1 MNKKFKVVLCGCGG
15 ISSAWLESAKK
26 IDEIQIEALVD
37 INKSRAEQVR
47 EKFNLPSEV
56 SDDFTSTIK
65 KMKPDIVFDC
75 TVPSAHPEITITAL
89 KNGCHVLGEK
99 PMAENMKSARKML
112 ETADKAGKIYAVIQN
127 RRYMNNIFAYRK
139 SIHSGKIG
147 ELTTLNADFYIG
159 AHFGGFRDEM
169 LHVLLIDMAIHS
181 FDQARYISNAD
192 PISVYCHEWNPKG
205 SWYKHGASAIAIF
218 EMTNGVVFSYRGSWC
233 AEGMNT
239 SWECSW
245 RAIGTKGS
253 ILWDGADKIN
263 GQVVINNEGFVRE
276 KEDFSITVENELPYH
291 HHEGVI
297 REFIESIKTG
307 KRPMTDC
314 HDNIKSLSMVHAAV
328 KSAVTGKKVKIDTIL

>member
-15 ISSAWLESAKK
+15 ISSAWLEPAKK
-26 IDEIQIEALVD
+26 IEEIQIVGLVD
-37 INKSRAEQVR
+37 INKSRAEQIR
-47 EKFNLPSEV
+47 EKFNLDSEV
-56 SDDFTSTIK
+56 SDDFAAIIK
-65 KMKPDIVFDC
+65 KIKPEIVFDC
-75 TVPSAHPEITITAL
+75 TVPSAHPKITITAL

-99 PMAENMKSARKML
+99 PMAEDMKLAKKML
-112 ETADKAGKIYAVIQN
+112 DAADKAGKIYAVIQN
-127 RRYMNNIFAYRK
+127 RRYMNNIYAYRR

-147 ELTTLNADFYIG
+147 ELTTLDADFYIG

-192 PISVYCHEWNPKG
+192 PVSVYCHEWNPKG
-205 SWYKHGASAIAIF
+205 SWYKHGASAVAIF
-218 EMTNGVVFSYRGSWC
+218 EMTNGIVFNYRGSWC

-245 RAIGTKGS
+245 RAIGSKGS

-263 GQVVINNEGFVRE
+263 GQFVINNEGFFRK
-276 KEDFSITVENELPYH
+276 KEDFTVAIENELPYH
-291 HHEGVI
+291 GHEGVI
-297 REFIESIKTG
+297 REFIESVKTG

-328 KSAVTGKKVKIDTIL
+328 KSAITGKKVKINTVL